1 MCFLERGA
9 RLITVALLAFGL
21 TACLGAVEDDLRPS
35 DEDRRPA
42 VTAGTVGVQP
52 GQRAPDFTLAD
63 STGASF
69 TLSEHLA
76 GGAQPADAI
85 VLYFTMWCPVCL
97 GHTDHLL
104 NELIPRLAGRG
115 QVVYGLVDY
124 VSGTVENARAM
135 EQSNGYAGS
144 AFTVLVDA
152 DLQVF
157 NTYHGA
163 MGKIL
168 VIGPD
173 GVVLLNEDYRTGE
186 NTAAAL
192 EQLMP

>member
-1 MCFLERGA
+1 MSFLERGA
-9 RLITVALLAFGL
+9 RWMLPMLLALGL
-21 TACLGAVEDDLRPS
+21 TACTVEDDLLPS
-35 DEDRRPA
+35 DEDRRPD
-42 VTAGTVGVQP
+42 VVAGTVGVQP
-52 GQRAPDFTLAD
+52 GQIAPDFTLPDTGGAD
-63 STGASF
+63 F

-104 NELIPRLAGRG
+104 NELVPRFAGRG
-115 QVVYGLVDY
+115 TVVYGLVDY
-124 VSGTVENARAM
+124 VSGSVENARAM

-144 AFTVLVDA
+144 AFAVLIDA

-157 NTYHGA
+157 DTYRGA
-163 MGKIL
+163 MGKIV

-173 GVVLLNEDYRTGE
+173 GVIQLNEDYRTGN
-186 NTAAAL
+186 NTAVAL
-192 EQLMP
+192 DRLLP